1 MVSLDKIYT
10 NVQTCGIEISFGAT
24 PKPSVISGWQPFYNT
39 TYENADFQKIYA
51 GLASIN
57 FGEESALSAAG
68 YFYKQK
74 ATFRFPAADANRV
87 ERIMLLNQ
95 IKFLNIKLTDGRT
108 ITLGRNDYNQ
118 NTAPIISI
126 KNNER
131 TVEVSLDS
139 QSIFSAGFTPTSNG
153 LLPSLIPLSFNV

>member
-39 TYENADFQKIYA
+39 TYDTADFQKIYA
-51 GLASIN
+51 GLASIS
-57 FGEESALSAAG
+57 FGEESALSTAG
-68 YFYKQK
+68 YYYKQK
-74 ATFRFPAADANRV
+74 AVFRFPATDANRV
-87 ERIMLLNQ
+87 ERIMLLNE

-118 NTAPIISI
+118 NTAPIITI

-131 TVEVSLDS
+131 TVEVSFDS
-139 QSIFSAGFTPTSNG
+139 QSIFSAGFTPTATG
-153 LLPSLIPLSFNV
+153 FLPTLIPLSFN